1 MRPAAGGAGK
11 WQVRIMDRIHE
22 WTMEQSGVRVIFEL
36 YRLNRDYLVVASG
49 GHMPH
54 IGAVSLNEQT
64 VASPGHKE
72 DVITSMMAERIRNK
86 IRQRADNKMFPLS
99 NICVVGGIHVDH
111 ITKEQIRAVVEMCE
125 AAADCIAEYMAD
137 PS

>member
-22 WTMEQSGVRVIFEL
+22 WTMEQSGVQVNFEL
-36 YRLNRDYLVVASG
+36 CRVNRDYLVVASG
-49 GHMPH
+49 GHVPH

-64 VASPGHKE
+64 VAAPGHKE

-86 IRQRADNKMFPLS
+86 IRQRADNKMLS
-99 NICVVGGIHVDH
+99 LPNICVIGGIHVDH
-111 ITKEQIRAVVEMCE
+111 ITKEQIRSVVEMCE
-125 AAADCIAEYMAD
+125 AAADCIAGYV
-137 PS
+137 SH